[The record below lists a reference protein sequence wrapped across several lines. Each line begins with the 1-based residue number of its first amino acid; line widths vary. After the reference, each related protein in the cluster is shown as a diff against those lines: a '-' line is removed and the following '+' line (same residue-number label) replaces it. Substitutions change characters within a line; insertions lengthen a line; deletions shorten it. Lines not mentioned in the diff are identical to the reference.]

1 MPDRIIGKQAVKK
14 TSARNSAI
22 LIIILPVRKLLRS

>member
-14 TSARNSAI
+14 TSAITSAI
-22 LIIILPVRKLLRS
+22 LIILLPIRK